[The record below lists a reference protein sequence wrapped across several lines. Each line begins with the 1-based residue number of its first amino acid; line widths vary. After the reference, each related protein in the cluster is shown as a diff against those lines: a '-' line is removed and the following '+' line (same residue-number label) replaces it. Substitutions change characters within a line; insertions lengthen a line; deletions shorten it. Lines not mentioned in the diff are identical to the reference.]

1 MGTLLAFV
9 IVCAGILVLRRTSP
23 EIERPFRTPGLPWVP
38 ILGALFCIAQMVA
51 LPPQTWERLII
62 WLVIGLLIYF
72 AYGKRRARAV
82 RDGRIVVEAIGPDL
96 AA

>member
-1 MGTLLAFV
+1 
-9 IVCAGILVLRRTSP
+9 
-23 EIERPFRTPGLPWVP
+23 
-38 ILGALFCIAQMVA
+38 MVA